1 MSERMSTPAKRLTDH
16 EIASFETL
24 YSSEL
29 PIVFGFLRIRAA
41 GDVALAEDLTALV
54 FMSAVEQFQA
64 GRGDVVTRNWL
75 LTVAKRRLIDHWRRL
90 EVAERKAPLLHP
102 TTPTEDLSLSLSER
116 ELVERALAALTTTD
130 QAALTMSH
138 LDGMSVPEIAEVLG
152 RGKRATESTLRRAR
166 ERFRAEY
173 RRLTGD

>member
-1 MSERMSTPAKRLTDH
+1 MSTPAKRLTEH

-29 PIVFGFLRIRAA
+29 PIVFGFLRIRVA

-54 FMSAVEQFQA
+54 FITAVEQFHA
-64 GRGDVVTRNWL
+64 GRGDVVTRSWL
-75 LTVAKRRLIDHWRRL
+75 LTIAKRRLIDHWRRL
-90 EVAERKAPLLHP
+90 EVAERKAVLLRP

-116 ELVERALAALTTTD
+116 ELVERALGALAITD
-130 QAALTMSH
+130 QVALTMSH
-138 LDGMSVPEIAEVLG
+138 LDGMTVPEIADVLG

-166 ERFRAEY
+166 ERFRVEY

>member
-1 MSERMSTPAKRLTDH
+1 MSTPAKRLPDH

-29 PIVFGFLRIRAA
+29 PVVFGFLRIRAA
-41 GDVALAEDLTALV
+41 GDIALAEDLTALV
-54 FMSAVEQFQA
+54 FLSAVEQFQA

-90 EVAERKAPLLHP
+90 EVAERKAPLRP
-102 TTPTEDLSLSLSER
+102 TTPAEDLSLSLSER
-116 ELVERALAALTTTD
+116 ELVERALAALTITD

-138 LDGMSVPEIAEVLG
+138 LDGMSVPEIAEVLD

>member
-1 MSERMSTPAKRLTDH
+1 MSTPAKRLTDH
-16 EIASFETL
+16 GIASFETL

-29 PIVFGFLRIRAA
+29 PVVFGFLRIRAA

-54 FMSAVEQFQA
+54 FVAAVEQFQA

-75 LTVAKRRLIDHWRRL
+75 LTVAKRRLIDHWRHL
-90 EVAERKAPLLHP
+90 EVIERKATLLRP
-102 TTPTEDLSLSLSER
+102 TTVAEDLALSLSER
-116 ELVERALAALTTTD
+116 ELVERALAALAATD
-130 QAALTMSH
+130 QAVLTMSH

-152 RGKRATESTLRRAR
+152 QGKRATESSLRRAR

-173 RRLTGD
+173 RRLTDD